1 MEQYIVVFV
10 FFLIALTLML
20 GSLKFSKY
28 KERPGSS
35 CGGDSCA
42 CDASGKDK
50 GECTK
55 ETEIENKY
63 VIDLDK
69 IKL

>member
-35 CGGDSCA
+35 CGGDDCA
-42 CDASGKDK
+42 CEASGKDK
-50 GECTK
+50 SECSK
-55 ETEIENKY
+55 DSEIESKF
-63 VIDLDK
+63 VIDLEK

>member
-10 FFLIALTLML
+10 FFLIALALML

-55 ETEIENKY
+55 DTEIENKF
-63 VIDLDK
+63 VIDINK

>member
-1 MEQYIVVFV
+1 
-10 FFLIALTLML
+10 ML

-55 ETEIENKY
+55 DTEIENKF
-63 VIDLDK
+63 VIDINK

>member
-10 FFLIALTLML
+10 FFLMAMLLML

-42 CDASGKDK
+42 CEASGKDK
-50 GECTK
+50 SECSK
-55 ETEIENKY
+55 DDEFENKF
-63 VIDLDK
+63 VIDIDK
-69 IKL
+69 MKL